1 MRKGGILGYDLNEK
15 NCQISYYDETKEEPE
30 TMGAA
35 ADNFQIP
42 LILGYYR
49 ERWVFGM
56 EAQRLA
62 SLQEGTMVKDLFEKA
77 VRREKVK
84 IGTKKRDAVWLLAK
98 FIRMTLEGFEDIAY
112 ITFSV
117 PYTNID
123 MSKMLKGIGQRLG
136 VAKDCVCV
144 QDYKESFCQYMF
156 YQPKELWQYESA
168 LFYCDAQEIRAY
180 MLRRLNVVGVK
191 DRDMFVTVEEV
202 ASAQMVELAAI
213 YTLLNKEKEK
223 VKDKAKAADERFKRF
238 IQSVFEKKVVS
249 SVYLTGE
256 GFENNWYPNSLKVL
270 CNGRRAFVGNN
281 LYSRGACYTSMRRH
295 LEYREGPVYLDETK
309 MTEQICLRMRVN
321 GQEGWYP
328 IVAWGTHWYEADGQW
343 EVILEDTSDIEIHV
357 ETLAGEELQVE
368 TVSLEGLPDRRDY
381 SLRIQIE
388 VLFMDERTCRLT
400 FKDVGFGEFF
410 PSTGFQVEKTIHL
423 GGINGQFNSM
433 S

>member
-1 MRKGGILGYDLNEK
+1 MKSGSILGYDLNEK
-15 NCQISYYDETKEEPE
+15 NCQISFYDDTKEEPE
-30 TMGAA
+30 TLEASSK
-35 ADNFQIP
+35 NYQIP
-42 LILGYYR
+42 LILGYHR
-49 ERWVFGM
+49 ERWVYGI
-56 EAQRLA
+56 EAEQLA
-62 SLQEGTMVKDLFEKA
+62 AVQEGIVVTNLFEKA
-77 VRREKVK
+77 LRREKVK
-84 IGTKKRDAVWLLAK
+84 VGDRRRDAVWLLAK
-98 FIRMTLEGFEDIAY
+98 FIRMSLAGFEDIAF

-117 PYTNID
+117 PFTNID
-123 MSKMLKGIGQRLG
+123 MSKMLKGIGRHLG
-136 VAKDCVCV
+136 ISKECVCV

-168 LFYCDAQEIRAY
+168 MFYCDAKEIRAY
-180 MLRRLNVVGVK
+180 MLRRLNAVGVK
-191 DRDMFVTVEEV
+191 EREMFVTVEEV
-202 ASAQMVELAAI
+202 AHAQMKELAAI
-213 YTLLNKEKEK
+213 YPILN
-223 VKDKAKAADERFKRF
+223 KDKAKDADDRFKTF

-256 GFENNWYPNSLKVL
+256 AFENNWYPNSLKVL

-281 LYSRGACYTSMRRH
+281 LYSRGACYTSLRKCRG
-295 LEYREGPVYLDETK
+295 YNDTPTYLDDTK
-309 MTEQICLRMRVN
+309 MMEQICLRMRVN

-328 IVAWGTHWYEADGQW
+328 IVSWGTHWYEADGQW

-388 VLFMDERTCRLT
+388 VLFLDERTCRLS

-410 PSTGFQVEKTIHL
+410 PASGFHVEKTIHL